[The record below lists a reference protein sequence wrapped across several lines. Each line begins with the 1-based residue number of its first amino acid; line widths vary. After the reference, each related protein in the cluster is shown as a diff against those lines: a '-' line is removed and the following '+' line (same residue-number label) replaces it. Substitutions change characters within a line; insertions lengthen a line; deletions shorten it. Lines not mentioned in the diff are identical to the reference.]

1 MRLLTGQGCGKE
13 IDNFFPTSTDR
24 QEVSQNTKITLDVT
38 QKSCQLT
45 NNVATCVVLSKV
57 EQTIIV
63 HKVGLVSFL
72 TFNSFW
78 KFFFLTN
85 LTKLSPKTQYKIL
98 HKNYYQSRCDA
109 SMQILYLMI

>member
-85 LTKLSPKTQYKIL
+85 LTKLSPKTQ
-98 HKNYYQSRCDA
+98 
-109 SMQILYLMI
+109 